1 MPGTTT
7 FFQNVSRKYYPC
19 QRAQCPTRVTA
30 RMRFNWS
37 NAEGKGSMRKK
48 KSSVPCLRR
57 KIATHPSMTSLAVN
71 ICNFERNF
79 RNVAYRGFAMGATT
93 AVSFC
98 KYTEV
103 TACAWCKYQCSAE
116 LRSRITEEFSHSAGG
131 PNELGWARPSFSEN
145 PQNLYYP
152 LGSSSTTAEMCQK
165 TPLFC
170 LSTVPTCLLDFFLDR
185 HSFFP
190 LASLADKPVG
200 SGLRRKISKT
210 GEKKKGKKRK

>member
-1 MPGTTT
+1 MFLESITLVRGRSVR
-7 FFQNVSRKYYPC
+7 Q
-19 QRAQCPTRVTA
+19 
-30 RMRFNWS
+30 
-37 NAEGKGSMRKK
+37 GSQPECDLIGQTPKEKEACERKK
-48 KSSVPCLRR
+48 VAYRACGARLQPTL
-57 KIATHPSMTSLAVN
+57 PMTSLAVN